1 MISTVLLF
9 AVAGLAAG
17 FLAGLLGIG
26 GGLVVVPLLYFWF
39 SGDPVAAPYAMHLA
53 LGSSLAFI
61 VINSGMAALTHAR
74 LDGIRW
80 AEVRLLAPGLAIGSL
95 AGAALADLLPTN
107 VLAGYFGIFLLL
119 MAALMVFRIPRDFQG
134 TPSRHSAWIGIPMG
148 TLAALAGVGGG
159 VMVVPWLFSRGYR
172 AAHVVATSSVC
183 TVVVAAVGVG
193 GYLLFADPVP
203 LPGVI
208 GYVHWQAVLGI
219 SITAL
224 LAAQFG
230 ARLAHRVDQRL
241 LRRGFAVLLVIV
253 GVRLLVN

>member
-1 MISTVLLF
+1 MTSTLLLF

-26 GGLVVVPLLYFWF
+26 GGLIVVPLLYFWF

-61 VINSGMAALTHAR
+61 VINSGTAAWTHAR
-74 LDGIRW
+74 LDGVRW
-80 AEVRLLAPGLAIGSL
+80 AEARRLAPGLAIGSL
-95 AGAALADLLPTN
+95 TGAALADSLPTA
-107 VLAGYFGIFLLL
+107 VLAKFFGVFLLA
-119 MAALMVFRIPRDFQG
+119 MAALLVFRR
-134 TPSRHSAWIGIPMG
+134 SRALPGGRSWHSAVIGIPMG

-172 AAHVVATSSVC
+172 AGEVIATSSIC
-183 TVVVAAVGVG
+183 TVVVAATGVA
-193 GYLLFADPVP
+193 GYLLFAEPVP

-219 SITAL
+219 SVTAFFT
-224 LAAQFG
+224 AQLG

-241 LRRGFAVLLVIV
+241 LRRGFAGLMVVV
-253 GVRLLVN
+253 GVRLLMG